1 MLFGEGILQAMNDYL
16 FWDGGGGCG
25 GGQGWRSGE
34 STDLPSLWPG
44 SNMLVEFVV
53 RFSPLLREF
62 FFSGFP
68 LYSKPTFPNSIRL
81 GMVDEEPLCGCATS
95 KSSLFEKMRFIWVSI
110 YLILIEDTIFTSP
123 PSGDGTAI
131 LRSHRATKRSIR
143 LQGKGSTFISQ

>member
-16 FWDGGGGCG
+16 FWDGGKDGA
-25 GGQGWRSGE
+25 
-34 STDLPSLWPG
+34 
-44 SNMLVEFVV
+44 VV
-53 RFSPLLREF
+53 RALTSHHCGVVQICWLNLLFGSLPCSESFFSPV
-62 FFSGFP
+62 FP
-68 LYSKPTFPNSIRL
+68 STQKPTFPNSIRL

-95 KSSLFEKMRFIWVSI
+95 KSSLFEKMRFIWVSM

-143 LQGKGSTFISQ
+143 LQDKGSTFISQ